1 MTVTGGPADTV
12 QFTLQQPEK
21 KNLAQTL
28 DDLFTALNDT
38 NISDGDYAA
47 AIDDALIG
55 IDNGFQAVSN
65 ANAAIGGR
73 LNVAE
78 SIEKSNLDLE
88 IANKEARSEI
98 EEVDYAEAVSELSK
112 QETSLQAAQATFS
125 RVTQLSLFDFI

>member
-1 MTVTGGPADTV
+1 
-12 QFTLQQPEK
+12 LQQPEK

-28 DDLFTALNDT
+28 DDLFVALNDT
-38 NISDGDYAA
+38 NISDGAYVE
-47 AIDDALIG
+47 AIDNALIG
-55 IDNGFQAVSN
+55 IDNGFDSVSN

-78 SIEKSNLDLE
+78 SIEQSNLDLE

-98 EEVDYAEAVSELSK
+98 EDVDYAEAVSELSK